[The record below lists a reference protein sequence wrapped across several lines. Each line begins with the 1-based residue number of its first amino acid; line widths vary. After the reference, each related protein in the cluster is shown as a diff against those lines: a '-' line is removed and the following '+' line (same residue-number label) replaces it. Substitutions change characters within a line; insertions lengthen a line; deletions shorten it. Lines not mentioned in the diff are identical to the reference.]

1 MLSCFH
7 NMKISHKITLGFLA
21 LILLPLV
28 ILLTYN
34 FSSFTKQ
41 SNEQLI
47 QNGNYILG
55 NMEQDVNEKLDSV
68 ETITQSL
75 TTNGSLISF
84 LSRSFAG
91 PSSFEEYTQTILPL
105 LLGAENT
112 ISPFIEHLWIVTGNN
127 TIPQDF
133 HLIFHKSDV
142 ALPELWDFI
151 EAEKDRK
158 WYFSPENLSQN
169 SLDNYLSQKFYY
181 IQNIT
186 SPYGKSVGYAI
197 VQIKSST
204 LFSGYLQSREPNT
217 AFFLLDEENRPYMAN
232 IVLQKDFIFPAVSQE
247 KPFLD
252 RSTLYLTG
260 SSPSRLPLRFG
271 LALASSEQDVLL
283 QNSFLTIFLVG
294 LLSMV
299 FLFIFYAFIRSITSR
314 LQSYASDMET
324 IAASGFQSSL
334 QVDQPDEIG
343 EIGMQFNATLQKV
356 RSLMQENIQK
366 ETAYKDV
373 QLQALLLQINPHFIY
388 NTLDLFVGKLTL
400 NGEYEIADYLCDFA
414 QMIRYN
420 TVTTRMFISLR
431 DEVDYVENYVN
442 LQRCRYGDSVIF
454 RTHISSILLEIQVL
468 RFLLQPIVE
477 NSFVHGFEGKPA
489 EAQRMVVIGARRQ
502 KGTLILRIRDNG
514 HGIGREQVNA
524 MNQRFEEPYRADSL
538 KYETKK
544 KGIGLENINDR
555 IHLFYN
561 NTGGLRVNSR
571 KERYTSVF
579 LFLKL

>member
-91 PSSFEEYTQTILPL
+91 PSSFEEYTQTVLPL

-232 IVLQKDFIFPAVSQE
+232 IVLQKDFVFPAVSQE

-271 LALASSEQDVLL
+271 LAC
-283 QNSFLTIFLVG
+283 F
-294 LLSMV
+294 
-299 FLFIFYAFIRSITSR
+299 
-314 LQSYASDMET
+314 
-324 IAASGFQSSL
+324 
-334 QVDQPDEIG
+334 
-343 EIGMQFNATLQKV
+343 
-356 RSLMQENIQK
+356 
-366 ETAYKDV
+366 
-373 QLQALLLQINPHFIY
+373 
-388 NTLDLFVGKLTL
+388 
-400 NGEYEIADYLCDFA
+400 
-414 QMIRYN
+414 
-420 TVTTRMFISLR
+420 
-431 DEVDYVENYVN
+431 
-442 LQRCRYGDSVIF
+442 F
-454 RTHISSILLEIQVL
+454 RTGCPSAK
-468 RFLLQPIVE
+468 FLPDYF
-477 NSFVHGFEGKPA
+477 SGRAFVHGIPLYLLCVYPFHYIPSA
-489 EAQRMVVIGARRQ
+489 E
-502 KGTLILRIRDNG
+502 LC
-514 HGIGREQVNA
+514 
-524 MNQRFEEPYRADSL
+524 F
-538 KYETKK
+538 
-544 KGIGLENINDR
+544 
-555 IHLFYN
+555 
-561 NTGGLRVNSR
+561 
-571 KERYTSVF
+571 
-579 LFLKL
+579 